1 MQNCDQIQP
10 NSLPD
15 SAKKPTLFPG
25 LPEFSAYLEMDN
37 AALWLELQR
46 AFPTGYKLSNA
57 LAYLPASL
65 VSRTG
70 KIIAGCIANK
80 VNPSHTGVCYASR
93 KTIAQEAE
101 VSIATLDRFTTSN
114 AGRAIF
120 NSEIPQGTI
129 GTETARRTLTR
140 PAMLFCLAIF
150 LYRKTV
156 SRLKQKV
163 MMFALKAA
171 SALIVIK
178 EGGRKTKRGAGA
190 QDEAQKEIV
199 TASSER
205 EKNPN
210 SAPEPSQVVDKPD
223 QVYQGKTLAEWNAFI
238 TATRIQGQLNAA
250 EERYNQRQGNEI
262 NQLKSMM
269 FKVLSAFKTTGNGK
283 NDTVFRESFAG
294 VDYGK
299 IPKGFRGYQE

>member
-1 MQNCDQIQP
+1 M
-10 NSLPD
+10 
-15 SAKKPTLFPG
+15 
-25 LPEFSAYLEMDN
+25 
-37 AALWLELQR
+37 
-46 AFPTGYKLSNA
+46 
-57 LAYLPASL
+57 
-65 VSRTG
+65 
-70 KIIAGCIANK
+70 
-80 VNPSHTGVCYASR
+80 
-93 KTIAQEAE
+93 
-101 VSIATLDRFTTSN
+101 SIATLDRFTTSN

-163 MMFALKAA
+163 MVFALKAA

-269 FKVLSAFKTTGNGK
+269 LKVLSAFKTTGNGK

>member
-1 MQNCDQIQP
+1 MENIDQIQF
-10 NSLPD
+10 NSLQN
-15 SAKKPTLFPG
+15 AVKPHPLFPA
-25 LPEFSAYLEMDN
+25 LPEFSAYLDMDN

-178 EGGRKTKRGAGA
+178 EGGRKTKRGTGA
-190 QDEAQKEIV
+190 QNEAQKEIV
-199 TASSER
+199 TALSER

-223 QVYQGKTLAEWNAFI
+223 QVYQGKTLAEWNALI

-269 FKVLSAFKTTGNGK
+269 LKVLSAFKTTGNGK